1 MNMPGV
7 TDAGFGFM
15 RGKAAATENALK
27 QWRDY
32 AAKLEKA
39 LQAQVESTYG
49 HAGIKEAALKE
60 IARIDPNNPLLKEDV
75 RKAIYE
81 RSILEAKKSGAIK

>member
-1 MNMPGV
+1 MTAPIV

-15 RGKAAATENALK
+15 LGKAAATENAMK

-32 AAKLEKA
+32 ATKLEKA
-39 LQAQVESTYG
+39 LQAQVEATHG
-49 HAGIKEAALKE
+49 HASIKEAALKE
-60 IARIDPNNPLLKEDV
+60 IARFDPNNPLLKDDV